1 MKYNYLDADEA
12 EERFERRDKT
22 LNYFSIMLSKR
33 LKGQQEEGEGPGEE
47 GAGLDEGTG
56 SKKLKKFRRKTQE
69 EEDGL
74 VSGGNTIVTYSGD
87 DPLPHPTCL
96 SYIAADR

>member
-33 LKGQQEEGEGPGEE
+33 LKGQQEEGEGLGEE
-47 GAGLDEGTG
+47 GAGLDEGPG
-56 SKKLKKFRRKTQE
+56 SKKLKKLRRKTQE

-74 VSGGNTIVTYSGD
+74 VSGAKVTYSYD
-87 DPLPHPTCL
+87 DPLP
-96 SYIAADR
+96 